1 MKLKGKNN
9 LKNNSKQMKINK
21 KKEEHNWKTK

>member
-1 MKLKGKNN
+1 MKLKEKNN
-9 LKNNSKQMKINK
+9 LKNNSKQIKINQ